1 MDRSIKE
8 LEQLRDMFI
17 KNAGQE
23 LEKQKAAEKM
33 KIMYDGAAQG
43 MQMGIDKLL
52 SVQEAE
58 QKAVAA
64 GKESGKIVGI
74 DDAADKQED

>member
-58 QKAVAA
+58 QKAVAVA
-64 GKESGKIVGI
+64 RNP
-74 DDAADKQED
+74 AR

>member
-1 MDRSIKE
+1 MRKARIVKMDRSIKE

-58 QKAVAA
+58 QKAVAVA
-64 GKESGKIVGI
+64 RNP
-74 DDAADKQED
+74 AR